1 MERSSRTHRAGKRT
15 HTMPKGD
22 PGINNEIDIVKMFY
36 RLIENWKYIVA
47 TSILGAM
54 VMGVFTFFFITP
66 QYMATSKLYVLN
78 ANDAAIN
85 LSDFQVGTY
94 LTSDYQEVF
103 NNWIV
108 HERVIQALDL
118 PYSYGKLASML
129 TVTNPTNTRILYITV
144 RSPYPKEAK
153 EIADTYSKVAQE
165 FIASTM
171 DTKEPSFF
179 EEALLP
185 TAPISP
191 SKTRNIGIGFLAG
204 LLLSAGIICIVFI
217 SGDRIRTSDD
227 IEYSVGL
234 TTLGSVSLQHHKTSP
249 GKQEPKRHSNK
260 RKKASTKA

>member
-1 MERSSRTHRAGKRT
+1 MERSSRTPRTGKRV
-15 HTMPKGD
+15 HTMPKGEA
-22 PGINNEIDIVKMFY
+22 GTSKEIDIVKMFY
-36 RLIENWKYIVA
+36 RLVENWKYIVA
-47 TSILGAM
+47 TSILGA
-54 VMGVFTFFFITP
+54 VIMGVFTFFFITP

-103 NNWIV
+103 HNWIV

-118 PYSYGKLASML
+118 PYSYSKLASML
-129 TVTNPTNTRILYITV
+129 TVTNPTNTRILYITI
-144 RSPYPKEAK
+144 RSPFPKEAK

-185 TAPISP
+185 TTPVYP

-204 LLLSAGIICIVFI
+204 LLLSAGIVCVVFI
-217 SGDRIRTSDD
+217 SGDRIRTSED

-234 TTLGSVSLQHHKTSP
+234 TTLGSISLQSRNGP
-249 GKQEPKRHSNK
+249 PIKQEPKRHGNK
-260 RKKASTKA
+260 RKKASKKV